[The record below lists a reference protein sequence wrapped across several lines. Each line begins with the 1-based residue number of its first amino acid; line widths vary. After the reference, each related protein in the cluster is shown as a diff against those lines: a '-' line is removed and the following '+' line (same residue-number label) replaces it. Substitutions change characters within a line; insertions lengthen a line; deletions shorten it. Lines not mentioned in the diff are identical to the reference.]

1 MHYYKFLLEKLTLDI
16 RIKNLST
23 KVENPGRS
31 SAAATETNWFSSKS
45 TSWVLRNQTKWCS
58 SDQDGSTTPQRLM
71 RNGGKQ
77 GYKDDTLGSPRRA
90 H

>member
-45 TSWVLRNQTKWCS
+45 TSWVLRNQTKW
-58 SDQDGSTTPQRLM
+58 
-71 RNGGKQ
+71 
-77 GYKDDTLGSPRRA
+77 
-90 H
+90 